1 VVPDI
6 SKVCSVFVLKGR
18 AIHEEMLLE
27 DEGTMFLWNTWI
39 IYPPFPAGLESL
51 RNKMAL

>member
-1 VVPDI
+1 MRRGCLI
-6 SKVCSVFVLKGR
+6 
-18 AIHEEMLLE
+18 LE
-27 DEGTMFLWNTWI
+27 DEGTMFLWNTQT